1 MNLETAKGKEQ
12 LGEKPRL
19 LASPNAKKD
28 KSLKQDTSAVV
39 VSEKNKKNKNKKEGA
54 PASPDEGEE
63 EEGGEGEGGE
73 AQAKAEQEQE
83 QVVNPKLVQ
92 LPNLKVAHF
101 YDPDSGNEIMT
112 REDLV
117 VVMTSTEHRTC
128 LVQHAD
134 GTYIHSETKEIYH
147 AQDVVTSGKLMMEQI
162 TEVFPTKQ
170 HPLIGDKI
178 ANIPPDR
185 PGLQISTFASPQT
198 KHSATWPPL
207 GYGEAPQDIPE
218 HVWPPREQTSP
229 KERYTTPPPDL
240 PQELRDPQIEVSTT
254 WHVRKDGQPKVHGKV
269 GEQQIFFSSLSL
281 SLPDPLNLL
290 SQISWLLLVVV
301 LFCLNCFFL
310 ALVVCSS
317 PQLFLFWLLVKFL
330 FIFLTQ
336 NLTSAICALEW
347 KKQFFDFCRHQA

>member
-1 MNLETAKGKEQ
+1 
-12 LGEKPRL
+12 
-19 LASPNAKKD
+19 
-28 KSLKQDTSAVV
+28 
-39 VSEKNKKNKNKKEGA
+39 
-54 PASPDEGEE
+54 
-63 EEGGEGEGGE
+63 
-73 AQAKAEQEQE
+73 
-83 QVVNPKLVQ
+83 VNPKLVQ

-117 VVMTSTEHRTC
+117 VVMTSTEHKTC

-147 AQDVVTSGKLMMEQI
+147 AQEVVTSGKLMIEQI

-170 HPLIGDKI
+170 HPLLGDKI

-185 PGLQISTFASPQT
+185 PGLQISTFASPQA

-240 PQELRDPQIEVSTT
+240 PQELPQRDPQIEVSTT

-269 GEQQIFFSSLSL
+269 GEQQIFSSLSL
-281 SLPDPLNLL
+281 SLFPTLAICCPKSLGSFL
-290 SQISWLLLVVV
+290 SL
-301 LFCLNCFFL
+301 CFF
-310 ALVVCSS
+310 S
-317 PQLFLFWLLVKFL
+317 
-330 FIFLTQ
+330 
-336 NLTSAICALEW
+336 
-347 KKQFFDFCRHQA
+347 

>member
-1 MNLETAKGKEQ
+1 MNLETAKGKEK
-12 LGEKPRL
+12 LGEKPRV
-19 LASPNAKKD
+19 LASPDAKKD

-39 VSEKNKKNKNKKEGA
+39 VSEKNKKNKNKNKKEGA

-63 EEGGEGEGGE
+63 EEGGEGEGEGEE

-117 VVMTSTEHRTC
+117 VVITSTEHRTC

-162 TEVFPTKQ
+162 TEAFPTKQ

-185 PGLQISTFASPQT
+185 PGLQVSTFASPQT

-207 GYGEAPQDIPE
+207 GYGEAPQDLPE

-229 KERYTTPPPDL
+229 KQRYTTPPDL
-240 PQELRDPQIEVSTT
+240 PPELPQRDPLIEVSTT

-281 SLPDPLNLL
+281 SLPL
-290 SQISWLLLVVV
+290 S
-301 LFCLNCFFL
+301 LFPTLAIYCPKSLGSFLSLCFF
-310 ALVVCSS
+310 S
-317 PQLFLFWLLVKFL
+317 
-330 FIFLTQ
+330 
-336 NLTSAICALEW
+336 
-347 KKQFFDFCRHQA
+347 

>member
-1 MNLETAKGKEQ
+1 MNLETAKGKEK
-12 LGEKPRL
+12 LGEKPRV
-19 LASPNAKKD
+19 LASPDAKKD

-39 VSEKNKKNKNKKEGA
+39 VSEKNKKKKEGA
-54 PASPDEGEE
+54 PTSPDEGEE
-63 EEGGEGEGGE
+63 EEGGEGEGEE
-73 AQAKAEQEQE
+73 AQAKAEQEQEQE

-117 VVMTSTEHRTC
+117 VVITSTEHRTC

-162 TEVFPTKQ
+162 TEAFPTKQ

-185 PGLQISTFASPQT
+185 PGLQVSTFASPQT

-229 KERYTTPPPDL
+229 KQRYTTPPDL
-240 PQELRDPQIEVSTT
+240 PPELPQRDPQIEVSTT

-281 SLPDPLNLL
+281 SLFPTLAIYCPKSLGSFL
-290 SQISWLLLVVV
+290 SL
-301 LFCLNCFFL
+301 CFF
-310 ALVVCSS
+310 S
-317 PQLFLFWLLVKFL
+317 
-330 FIFLTQ
+330 
-336 NLTSAICALEW
+336 
-347 KKQFFDFCRHQA
+347 